1 MSVQKFQSNH
11 PFEKRLEE
19 STKIREKY
27 KDRIP
32 IIVLKHETCELPTID
47 KHKYLVPQDMSFSQ
61 FIFVIR
67 KRIQLDPAQ
76 CLFISINNQL
86 VNGSKMVSEIYQD
99 FKDKDGFLYVV
110 YTSENTFG

>member
-1 MSVQKFQSNH
+1 MSVAEFQSKH
-11 PFEKRLEE
+11 SFEKRKEE
-19 STKIREKY
+19 SEKICEKY

-32 IIVLKHETCELPTID
+32 IIVLKHKSCELPTID

-67 KRIQLDPAQ
+67 KRIKLDSAKS
-76 CLFISINNQL
+76 LFTSINGQL
-86 VNGSKMVSEIYQD
+86 VNGSSMVSEIYHQS
-99 FKDKDGFLYVV
+99 KDPDGFLYVV

>member
-67 KRIQLDPAQ
+67 KRIQLDPSQ
-76 CLFISINNQL
+76 SLFSVINGKL
-86 VNGSKMVSEIYQD
+86 VNGSTTVGVIYND
-99 FKDKDGFLYVV
+99 LKDNDGFLYVV